1 MNSGKLWQLLNNI
14 GLNVSEVKRDVF
26 KGHACNVKQRNTFR
40 MWVSKSG
47 KVTVKTQGVQKSF
60 HVMNERQLRE
70 VARGFGIIWV

>member
-26 KGHACNVKQRNTFR
+26 KGHACNVRQWHTFR
-40 MWVSKSG
+40 MWVNKSG

-60 HVMNERQLRE
+60 QVMNERQLRE
-70 VARGFGIIWV
+70 VAKGFEII